1 MLSFENIY
9 KTTFQEDI
17 LWQKLNFRGVK
28 SEKPDIPQVG
38 GVEVLISI
46 WYIQY
51 INNNIANII
60 RHFVFLNSNF
70 LTLLQRWYRII
81 YSSHTNLNYDYLIS

>member
-17 LWQKLNFRGVK
+17 FWQKLNFRGVK

-51 INNNIANII
+51 INNNLRN
-60 RHFVFLNSNF
+60 FVKHRS
-70 LTLLQRWYRII
+70 R
-81 YSSHTNLNYDYLIS
+81 